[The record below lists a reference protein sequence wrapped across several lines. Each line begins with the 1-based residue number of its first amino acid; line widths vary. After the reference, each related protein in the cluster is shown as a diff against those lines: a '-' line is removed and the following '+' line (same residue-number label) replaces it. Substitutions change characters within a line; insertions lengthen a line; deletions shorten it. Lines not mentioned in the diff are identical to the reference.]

1 MMKVTN
7 YVDKFIEMMKK
18 NKIIAFFIIIFII
31 LIFCGDFL
39 ESANAIYKLLPGQGS
54 EDNRRFIPFRIDT
67 PTRPPYDG
75 PSLPIRPTPSISPKK
90 VADLFF
96 LSGWIGDIEDISFDG
111 ASTDNPYSGPSC
123 IKITYSAT
131 GLQGW
136 GGLYWQY
143 PDENWGDKPD
153 GRNLEGATK
162 LTFWARGKMGEE
174 KAEFGVGGMTGK
186 YPDSIQPSIST
197 GVIILSNEWKKYTI
211 DLNGKDL
218 SHVISGFFWVTSKDK
233 NPNGSTIFLDDITY
247 E

>member
-75 PSLPIRPTPSISPKK
+75 PSLPIRPTPPIRPKK

-131 GLQGW
+131 GGNIQM
-136 GGLYWQY
+136 
-143 PDENWGDKPD
+143 KI
-153 GRNLEGATK
+153 
-162 LTFWARGKMGEE
+162 GE
-174 KAEFGVGGMTGK
+174 
-186 YPDSIQPSIST
+186 ISRMEET
-197 GVIILSNEWKKYTI
+197 
-211 DLNGKDL
+211 
-218 SHVISGFFWVTSKDK
+218 
-233 NPNGSTIFLDDITY
+233 
-247 E
+247 